1 MSGPMVATQGMTV
14 IKVGGRAQDDERLAR
29 DIAARWLTAPGALC
43 VVHGGGPG
51 IDRLQRRL
59 GATPHFANGRRV
71 TSEDDME
78 TVRMALS
85 GLANKRLVASLCELG
100 VPAVGVSGEDA
111 GLLLAEVDPALG
123 RVGRPRSVNAGLLHV
138 LLANGYL
145 PVISPIGTA
154 SDGSGPL
161 NVNGDDAASA
171 IAAALGA
178 SELLFVSDVD
188 GVLAGRAPVATLTD
202 GEAAALVASGSASG
216 GMAVKLECALGAL
229 AGGVGTVR
237 IGGVSAIANAASG
250 TTVYLGQE

>member
-1 MSGPMVATQGMTV
+1 MVATPAMTV
-14 IKVGGRAQDDERLAR
+14 IKVGGRAQDDDRLAR
-29 DIAARWLTAPGALC
+29 DIAARWSAAPGALC

-59 GATPHFANGRRV
+59 GATPRFEKGRRV
-71 TSEDDME
+71 TSDDDME

-85 GLANKRLVASLCELG
+85 GLANKRLVASLCEVG
-100 VPAVGVSGEDA
+100 VKAVGVSGEDA
-111 GLLLAEVDPALG
+111 GLLLADADPVLG
-123 RVGRPRSVNAGLLHV
+123 RVGRPRSVNVALLHV
-138 LLANGYL
+138 LLSNGYL

-161 NVNGDDAASA
+161 NVNGDDAAAA
-171 IAAALGA
+171 IASALGA
-178 SELLFVSDVD
+178 SVLLFVSDVD
-188 GVLAGRAPVATLTD
+188 GVLAGNAPVATLTD

-229 AGGVGTVR
+229 AGGVGAVR
-237 IGGVSAIANAASG
+237 IGGVSAIADAASG

>member
-1 MSGPMVATQGMTV
+1 MSGVTVATQAIAV
-14 IKVGGRAQDDERLAR
+14 IKVGGRAQDDVRLPR
-29 DIAARWLTAPGALC
+29 DLAARWMAAPGALC

-59 GATPHFANGRRV
+59 GATPRFENGRRV

-111 GLLLAEVDPALG
+111 GLILAEPDPALG
-123 RVGRPRSVNAGLLHV
+123 RVGRPRSVNAGLLTV

-145 PVISPIGTA
+145 PVIAPVSTA

-188 GVLAGRAPVATLTD
+188 GVRAEQAPVATLTRD
-202 GEAAALVASGSASG
+202 EAMALLASGSASG

-229 AGGVGTVR
+229 ADGVGAVR
-237 IGGVSAIANAASG
+237 IGGVSAIANASCG
-250 TTVYLGQE
+250 TTVHLGQE